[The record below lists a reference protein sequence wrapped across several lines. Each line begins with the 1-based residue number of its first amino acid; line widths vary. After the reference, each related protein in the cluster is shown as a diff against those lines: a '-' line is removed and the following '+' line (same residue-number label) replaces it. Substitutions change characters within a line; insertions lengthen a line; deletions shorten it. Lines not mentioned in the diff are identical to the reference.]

1 MGNGAS
7 VGENLDEV
15 AACTYLL
22 SRAIAA
28 ISFPDM
34 HRIYDFDME
43 NQSKENKVDY
53 ETITE
58 GGITIYRIKPK
69 PLLEERGVND
79 TEIEPKKDSIPDLVV
94 TVGEDEIKLK
104 NLLNQNDDGWHCLH
118 ACCHT
123 NSTVDA
129 GIKIIDYLVENKQE
143 EVEKTKFFD
152 KKTIKGPG
160 AFNSE
165 WTALHMA
172 AAYGVE
178 KLVEKLISVGAN
190 VNCQN
195 SISWTPLHEAC
206 HRGYIE
212 IIKQLVSAGA
222 NLSYIPDEGSSKRS
236 PFLRAPVQS
245 PLGEVSRCGFKEA
258 CRVLLEFGAPINL
271 ANALGWTALHEAA
284 FFNQE
289 EIVKLLLVYGA
300 DATIRN
306 KQGMLPYHLSSST
319 EVRKAIED
327 IGGKEA
333 IAEMKFMTMN
343 TDKLQNDAI
352 SLLSN
357 LDTVENISKK
367 NGHGTGEIS
376 QDFDLKHDKEAD
388 TDNNERKKPEE
399 EDSEEDAI
407 ERRRDI
413 HLTKEQHKS
422 YKKGLSVKSEVDNR
436 SSDERD
442 YINKGGLLGDLPQLR
457 ANCHN
462 VYDPEDSSPLSK
474 KNGKKKTSSPNSRH
488 SKPSNY
494 NGKLP
499 PEFLCELS
507 KRPLKHPV
515 KTPYGNVYEKNMI
528 KAWFARNGSVDP
540 LTGQPLAESQCMEDK
555 ELKHK
560 IKLYYNELQEN
571 TKETRPEAVA
581 DEKKGIIH
589 QSVTIQDQQSNDDDG
604 IYDF

>member
-34 HRIYDFDME
+34 HRIYDFDMG
-43 NQSKENKVDY
+43 NQSKESKVEY

-58 GGITIYRIKPK
+58 GGVTIYRIKPR
-69 PLLEERGVND
+69 PLLEESTVND
-79 TEIEPKKDSIPDLVV
+79 TEGEPKKDSIPDLVV
-94 TVGEDEIKLK
+94 KVGEDEIKLK
-104 NLLNQNDDGWHCLH
+104 NLLDQNNDGWHCLH

-123 NSTVDA
+123 NSTADA
-129 GIKIIDYLVENKQE
+129 GIKIIDYLNENKRE

-165 WTALHMA
+165 WSALHMA

-178 KLVEKLISVGAN
+178 KLVEKLIAVGAN

-222 NLSYIPDEGSSKRS
+222 NLSYIPDEVSCKKS
-236 PFLRAPVQS
+236 PFLRAPAQS

-258 CRVLLEFGAPINL
+258 CRTLLEFGAPINL

-300 DATIRN
+300 DATKRN
-306 KQGMLPYHLSSST
+306 NQGMLPYHLSSSM

-327 IGGKEA
+327 IGGKDA
-333 IAEMKFMTMN
+333 TAEIKIKTMN
-343 TDKLQNDAI
+343 TDKLQKDAM

-357 LDTVENISKK
+357 LDTVEKITKK
-367 NGHGTGEIS
+367 DDDNTAETLAEFHLNEN
-376 QDFDLKHDKEAD
+376 KEAD
-388 TDNNERKKPEE
+388 EEDNRRKKPE
-399 EDSEEDAI
+399 EDSEEDNN
-407 ERRRDI
+407 EGQND
-413 HLTKEQHKS
+413 LYSVKEQHKS
-422 YKKGLSVKSEVDNR
+422 YNKDLSFKSEINNQSVD
-436 SSDERD
+436 EKA
-442 YINKGGLLGDLPQLR
+442 YINKGGLLGDLPQLG
-457 ANCHN
+457 ANNYNAHI
-462 VYDPEDSSPLSK
+462 PGESPLSK

-488 SKPSNY
+488 SKSTNY
-494 NGKLP
+494 NGKLR

-507 KRPLKHPV
+507 KRPLKNPV

-540 LTGQPLAESQCMEDK
+540 LSGQPLAESQCVEDK
-555 ELKHK
+555 ELKQK
-560 IKLYYNELQEN
+560 IKLYYNELQE
-571 TKETRPEAVA
+571 TKTVGPAIN
-581 DEKKGIIH
+581 KKQDRIH
-589 QSVTIQDQQSNDDDG
+589 ESVTIQDHQSNDDDG
-604 IYDF
+604 LYDF